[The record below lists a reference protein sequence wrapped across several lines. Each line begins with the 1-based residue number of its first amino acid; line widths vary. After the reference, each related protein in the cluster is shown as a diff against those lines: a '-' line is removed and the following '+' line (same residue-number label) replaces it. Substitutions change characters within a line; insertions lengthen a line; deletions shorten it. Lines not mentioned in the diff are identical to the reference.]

1 MIKLF
6 DALFIPGNDG
16 DDAELLHRN
25 HDDDDD
31 DENGGSSPSGLDP

>member
-25 HDDDDD
+25 DDDDD
-31 DENGGSSPSGLDP
+31 DDNGGSSPSGLDP

>member
-6 DALFIPGNDG
+6 DALFIPGIDG

-25 HDDDDD
+25 DDDDD